1 MDTKARNKA
10 RNKAIG
16 SNIARLRGQ
25 MSQSEVAKAMS
36 ERGHSWIQTTV
47 SAVESGERALKLTEA
62 VDLAEVLKAPL
73 EAVASE
79 TVGVYDTETELR
91 RSMTMLWASYEG
103 AIQALK
109 GFNDTR
115 SEVFI
120 DTINRLRAP
129 DSHSQEVSA
138 QTLESFAKINATCN
152 LAAVVFNAFG
162 DEYGN
167 EDLYVPHAA
176 RQSQQWQDSKAQ
188 AIAKQT
194 GVKVDTSA
202 VFPAPSEINETLDLL
217 NQIMKSQGNRKQK
230 PNP

>member
-79 TVGVYDTETELR
+79 TSGVYDTETELR
-91 RSMTMLWASYEG
+91 RSMTMLWTSYEG

-109 GFNDTR
+109 GFNDMR

-120 DTINRLRAP
+120 DTINRLGAP

-152 LAAVVFNAFG
+152 LAAIVFNAFG

-176 RQSQQWQDSKAQ
+176 RQSQQWKDSKAQ
-188 AIAKQT
+188 AIAEQT

-202 VFPAPSEINETLDLL
+202 AFPAPSEINETLDLL

-230 PNP
+230 LNP